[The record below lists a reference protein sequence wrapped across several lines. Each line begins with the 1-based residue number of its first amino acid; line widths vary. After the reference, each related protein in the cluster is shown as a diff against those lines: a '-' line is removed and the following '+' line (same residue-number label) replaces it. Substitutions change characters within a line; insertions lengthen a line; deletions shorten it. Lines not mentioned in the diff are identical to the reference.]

1 MIKKV
6 FTNEQAM
13 AHLAYAITC
22 GYSFEKFI
30 FGKGVYG
37 NRVSLMRNKDARS
50 LYGGEM
56 NFKGSTFH
64 AIEGIKALELPQTI
78 IITRQKLES
87 FFVNREFMLDFLENY
102 KSDFATTE
110 DLEKVADTWYNKVSK
125 KLLVNKILDF
135 NLLNNFII
143 GSIIL
148 LLPITTQFDIAEFRK
163 EQILTLLTQEV
174 ITESF
179 AEMQLA
185 LLPASQEK
193 LVALKQK
200 MLKEQVEKKK
210 TVNEAIE

>member
-6 FTNEQAM
+6 FTNDQAM

-37 NRVSLMRNKDARS
+37 NRVSLMRHKEARS

-78 IITRQKLES
+78 LMTRQKLES
-87 FFVNREFMLDFLENY
+87 FFVSRESMLDFLENY

-110 DLEKVADTWYNKVSK
+110 DMEKVADTWYQKVSK
-125 KLLVNKILDF
+125 KLLVNKVLDF
-135 NLLNNFII
+135 GLLNTFII
-143 GSIIL
+143 GSMIL
-148 LLPITTQFDIAEFRK
+148 LLPISTQLDIAEFRK
-163 EQILTLLTQEV
+163 EQILTLLTQGIV
-174 ITESF
+174 TEDF
-179 AEMQLA
+179 AQQQLEMM
-185 LLPASQEK
+185 PASQEK
-193 LVALKQK
+193 LVARKQQ
-200 MLKEQVEKKK
+200 MLRDRVKKK
-210 TVNEAIE
+210 AQ